1 MYILFRKQR
10 CNRGFIMQLI
20 IGYVTAVRGTTVRA
34 IVHPNLYQTTYI
46 YDGSLYRGISI
57 NEFIVIKK
65 GYHDIIGK
73 IEGEEIIEKKSFDES
88 RPNNDK
94 FDRFIDIKILGYILG
109 GKFHSGIKYLPMI
122 QDELHLISDE
132 LISAIYTFDGEINSK
147 KILIGKSLL
156 EEIPVHIP
164 VNGIFNSHIG
174 IFGNTGSGKSNSLAK
189 IYNELFTSLGNTAF
203 KKSTFVF
210 IDFNGEY
217 KPIHNQLKDKSTYL
231 ELDTHL
237 KNGSNKLK
245 IKKSEFWD
253 SELLSVLF
261 SATEKTQKPFL
272 NILVQN
278 REKYGDELNDYFHKT
293 IKVMFGQNQHR
304 ETISVLR
311 SIINIINPKNSQK
324 INEELSEFSW
334 FSRGDSNKYY
344 KNGGSFNTPEAYLA
358 HLPSLSKTN
367 IIIANISAFQQITV
381 RATLQLIQSVSRNYV
396 QYEHI
401 SPLIGKINSS
411 TNSLEKVIDI
421 IDDLET
427 ELKPLLFISLRNCN
441 QETKKTI
448 PMMIAK
454 CSFLEHKKKDTSKNS
469 FHLIID
475 EAHNILSETSNR
487 ESETWKDY
495 RLELFEEIIKEGR
508 KFSYFVTIASQ
519 RPADISPTII
529 SQIHNYFLHRLVNEN
544 DLFLLKNSIS
554 NLDSSS
560 RSLVPVLPAGACVVS
575 GTAFHTPMVVQIQRL
590 PSTSAP
596 KSDTIDLDSFW

>member
-1 MYILFRKQR
+1 
-10 CNRGFIMQLI
+10 MQFI
-20 IGYVTAVRGTTVRA
+20 IGYVTSVRGTSVRA

-46 YDGSLYRGISI
+46 YDGRLYRGVAI

-73 IEGEEIIEKKSFDES
+73 IEGEEIVEKKNFDNTQ
-88 RPNNDK
+88 PNNEK
-94 FDRFIDIKILGYILG
+94 FDRFVDIKIIGYISG

-132 LISAIYTFDGEINSK
+132 IISAIYSFEGKIDAK

-156 EEIPVHIP
+156 EEIPIHIP
-164 VNGIFNSHIG
+164 INGIFNSHIG

-189 IYNELFTSLGNTAF
+189 IYNELFSCVGEKLF

-217 KPIHNQLKDKSTYL
+217 KPIHNQFKDKSIYI

-237 KNGSNKLK
+237 KDGNQKLK
-245 IKKSEFWD
+245 IKKSEYWD

-272 NILVQN
+272 NILVRN
-278 REKYGDELNDYFHKT
+278 RLKYGDELNDYFHDT

-311 SIINIINPKNSQK
+311 SIINIVNPEKSKVINS
-324 INEELSEFSW
+324 ELSEFSW
-334 FSRGDSNKYY
+334 FSRGENNKYY
-344 KNGGSFNTPEAYLA
+344 KNGTFFNTPEEYLA
-358 HLPSLSKTN
+358 HLPTLANTN
-367 IIIANISAFQQITV
+367 IDITTLSSFQQINI
-381 RATLQLIQSVSRNYV
+381 RATLQLIKSVSRNYV

-401 SPLIGKINSS
+401 SPLISKINSS
-411 TNSLEKVIDI
+411 TTSLEKVIEV
-421 IDDLET
+421 IDDIELET
-427 ELKPLLFISLRNCN
+427 KPLLFISLKNCN
-441 QETKKTI
+441 QETKKSI
-448 PMMIAK
+448 PMLIAK
-454 CSFLEHKKKDTSKNS
+454 CSFLEHKKKDTLQNS
-469 FHLIID
+469 FHLIVD

-519 RPADISPTII
+519 RPSDISTTII

-544 DLFLLKNSIS
+544 DLFLLKNLIS

-560 RSLVPVLPAGACVVS
+560 RSLVPILPSGACVVS
-575 GTAFHTPMVVQIQRL
+575 GTAFHTPMIIQIQRL
-590 PSTSAP
+590 PSELAP
-596 KSDTIDLDSFW
+596 QSDTIDLDSFW

>member
-1 MYILFRKQR
+1 
-10 CNRGFIMQLI
+10 MQLI

-46 YDGSLYRGISI
+46 HDGSLYRGVAI

-88 RPNNDK
+88 MPNNDK
-94 FDRFIDIKILGYILG
+94 FDRFIDIKIIGYILD
-109 GKFHSGIKYLPMI
+109 GKFRSGIKYLPMI

-132 LISAIYTFDGEINSK
+132 LISAIYAFDGKIDSK

-189 IYNELFTSLGNTAF
+189 IYHELFSSLGKTVL

-217 KPIHNQLKDKSTYL
+217 KPIHNQFKDKSTYL

-237 KNGSNKLK
+237 KSGNNKLK

-272 NILVQN
+272 NILVRN
-278 REKYGDELNDYFHKT
+278 RNKYGDELNDYFHNT

-334 FSRGDSNKYY
+334 FSRGDNNKYY
-344 KNGGSFNTPEAYLA
+344 KNGSQFNTPEAYLA
-358 HLPSLSKTN
+358 HLPILSKTN
-367 IIIANISAFQQITV
+367 ISMENISAFQQITV

-401 SPLIGKINSS
+401 SPLISKINSS
-411 TNSLEKVIDI
+411 TSSLEKVIDI

-454 CSFLEHKKKDTSKNS
+454 CSFLEHKRKDTSKNS

-475 EAHNILSETSNR
+475 EAHNILSESSNR

-508 KFSYFVTIASQ
+508 KFGYFVTIASQ

-554 NLDSSS
+554 TLDSSS
-560 RSLVPVLPAGACVVS
+560 RALVPVLPAGACVVS
-575 GTAFHTPMVVQIQRL
+575 GTAFHTPMVVQMQRL
-590 PSTSAP
+590 PSTLAP
-596 KSDTIDLDSFW
+596 ESDTIDLDSFW

>member
-1 MYILFRKQR
+1 
-10 CNRGFIMQLI
+10 MQLI

-46 YDGSLYRGISI
+46 HDGSLYRGVAI

-65 GYHDIIGK
+65 GYHNIIGK
-73 IEGEEIIEKKSFDES
+73 IEGEEIVEKKSFDES

-94 FDRFIDIKILGYILG
+94 FDRFIDIKIIGYILD
-109 GKFHSGIKYLPMI
+109 GKFRSGIKFLPMI

-132 LISAIYTFDGEINSK
+132 LISAIYTFDGKVDSK
-147 KILIGKSLL
+147 KILIGESLL
-156 EEIPVHIP
+156 EEIPVYIP

-189 IYNELFTSLGNTAF
+189 IYNELFTSLGKTVF

-217 KPIHNQLKDKSTYL
+217 KPIHNQFKDKSTYL
-231 ELDTHL
+231 ELDTHS

-272 NILVQN
+272 NILVRN
-278 REKYGDELNDYFHKT
+278 REKYGDELNDYFHST

-324 INEELSEFSW
+324 INDELSEFSW
-334 FSRGDSNKYY
+334 FSRGDNNKYY
-344 KNGGSFNTPEAYLA
+344 KNGGSFNTPEEYLS

-367 IIIANISAFQQITV
+367 IIMASISALQQITV

-401 SPLIGKINSS
+401 SPLIGKITSS

-475 EAHNILSETSNR
+475 EAHNILSEISNR

-508 KFSYFVTIASQ
+508 KFGYFVTIASQ

-560 RSLVPVLPAGACVVS
+560 RALVPVLPAGACVVS

-590 PSTSAP
+590 PSTLAP
-596 KSDTIDLDSFW
+596 ESDTIDLDSFW

>member
-1 MYILFRKQR
+1 
-10 CNRGFIMQLI
+10 MQFI

-46 YDGSLYRGISI
+46 HDGNLYRGVAI

-88 RPNNDK
+88 MPNHDK
-94 FDRFIDIKILGYILG
+94 FDRFIDIKIIGYILD
-109 GKFHSGIKYLPMI
+109 GKFRSGIKYLPMI

-132 LISAIYTFDGEINSK
+132 LISAIYSFDGKIDSK

-189 IYNELFTSLGNTAF
+189 IYHELFSSLGKTVF

-217 KPIHNQLKDKSTYL
+217 KPIHNQFKDKSTYL

-237 KNGSNKLK
+237 KNGNDKLK

-272 NILVQN
+272 NILVRN
-278 REKYGDELNDYFHKT
+278 REKYGDELNDYFHST
-293 IKVMFGQNQHR
+293 IKIMFGQNQHR

-311 SIINIINPKNSQK
+311 SVINIINPKNSQR

-334 FSRGDSNKYY
+334 YSRGDNNKYY
-344 KNGGSFNTPEAYLA
+344 KNGSSFNTPEAYLA
-358 HLPSLSKTN
+358 HLPILSETN
-367 IIIANISAFQQITV
+367 ISMANISVFQQITV

-411 TNSLEKVIDI
+411 TSSLEKVIDI

-427 ELKPLLFISLRNCN
+427 GFKPLLFISLRNCN

-454 CSFLEHKKKDTSKNS
+454 CSFLEHKRKDTSKNS

-475 EAHNILSETSNR
+475 EAHNILSESSNR

-508 KFSYFVTIASQ
+508 KFGYFVTIASQ

-554 NLDSSS
+554 TLDSSS
-560 RSLVPVLPAGACVVS
+560 RALVPVLPAGACVVS

-590 PSTSAP
+590 PSTLAP
-596 KSDTIDLDSFW
+596 ESDTIDLDSFW

>member
-1 MYILFRKQR
+1 
-10 CNRGFIMQLI
+10 MQLI

-46 YDGSLYRGISI
+46 HDGSLYRGVAI

-88 RPNNDK
+88 MPNNDK
-94 FDRFIDIKILGYILG
+94 FDRFIDIKIIGYILD
-109 GKFHSGIKYLPMI
+109 GKFRSGIKYLPMI

-132 LISAIYTFDGEINSK
+132 LISAIYAFDGKIDSK

-189 IYNELFTSLGNTAF
+189 IYHELFSSLGKTVL

-217 KPIHNQLKDKSTYL
+217 KPIHNQFKDKSTYL

-237 KNGSNKLK
+237 KSGNNKLK

-272 NILVQN
+272 NILVRN
-278 REKYGDELNDYFHKT
+278 RDKYGDELNDYFHST

-334 FSRGDSNKYY
+334 FSRGDNNKYY
-344 KNGGSFNTPEAYLA
+344 KNGSTFNTPEAYLA
-358 HLPSLSKTN
+358 HLPTLSKTN
-367 IIIANISAFQQITV
+367 IPMENISAFQQITV

-401 SPLIGKINSS
+401 SPLISKINSS

-421 IDDLET
+421 IDDLDT

-454 CSFLEHKKKDTSKNS
+454 CSFLEHKRKDTSKNS

-475 EAHNILSETSNR
+475 EAHNILSESSNR

-508 KFSYFVTIASQ
+508 KFGYFVTIASQ

-554 NLDSSS
+554 TLDSSS
-560 RSLVPVLPAGACVVS
+560 RALVPVLPAGACVVS
-575 GTAFHTPMVVQIQRL
+575 GTAFHTPMVVQMQRL
-590 PSTSAP
+590 PSTLAP
-596 KSDTIDLDSFW
+596 ESDTIDLDSFW

>member
-1 MYILFRKQR
+1 
-10 CNRGFIMQLI
+10 MQLI
-20 IGYVTAVRGTTVRA
+20 IGYITAVRGTSVRA

-46 YDGSLYRGISI
+46 YDGKLYRGVAI
-57 NEFIVIKK
+57 NEFIVIRK

-73 IEGEEIIEKKSFDES
+73 IEGEEIIENKTFENSQ
-88 RPNNDK
+88 PNHEK
-94 FDRFIDIKILGYILG
+94 FDRFVDIKIIGYVLGN
-109 GKFHSGIKYLPMI
+109 KFHSGVKYLPMI

-132 LISAIYTFDGEINSK
+132 LISTIYSFDGKINAK

-156 EEIPVHIP
+156 EEIPIQIP
-164 VNGIFNSHIG
+164 INGIFNSHIG

-189 IYNELFTSLGNTAF
+189 IYSELFSCVGDRLF

-217 KPIHNQLKDKSTYL
+217 KPIHNQFKEKSNYI
-231 ELDTHL
+231 ELDTHS
-237 KNGSNKLK
+237 KDGNQKLK

-272 NILVQN
+272 NILVRN
-278 REKYGDELNDYFHKT
+278 RLKYGDDLNDYFHDT
-293 IKVMFGQNQHR
+293 IRVMFGQNQHR

-311 SIINIINPKNSQK
+311 SIINIVNPDEAKEINS
-324 INEELSEFSW
+324 ELSEFSW
-334 FSRGDSNKYY
+334 YSRGENNKYY
-344 KNGGSFNTPEAYLA
+344 RNGAFFNTPDEYLA
-358 HLPSLSKTN
+358 HLPTLASTN
-367 IIIANISAFQQITV
+367 IDIATLSSFQQINI
-381 RATLQLIQSVSRNYV
+381 RATLQLIKSVSRNYV

-401 SPLIGKINSS
+401 SPLIAKINAS
-411 TNSLEKVIDI
+411 TNSLEKVIKV
-421 IDDLET
+421 IDDVEI
-427 ELKPLLFISLRNCN
+427 ENKPLIFISLKNCN

-448 PMMIAK
+448 PMLIAK

-469 FHLIID
+469 FHLIVD
-475 EAHNILSETSNR
+475 EAHNILSETSSR

-508 KFSYFVTIASQ
+508 KFAYFVTIASQ
-519 RPADISPTII
+519 RPADISTTII

-560 RSLVPVLPAGACVVS
+560 RGLVPILPSGACVVS
-575 GTAFHTPMVVQIQRL
+575 GTAFHTPMIIQIQRL
-590 PSTSAP
+590 PSELAP
-596 KSDTIDLDSFW
+596 ESDTIDLDSFW

>member
-1 MYILFRKQR
+1 MRF
-10 CNRGFIMQLI
+10 I
-20 IGYVTAVRGTTVRA
+20 IGYVTSVRGTSVRA

-46 YDGSLYRGISI
+46 YDGRLYRGVAI

-73 IEGEEIIEKKSFDES
+73 IEGEEIIEKKNFDNS
-88 RPNNDK
+88 QPNHEK
-94 FDRFIDIKILGYILG
+94 FDRFVDIKILGYISEN
-109 GKFHSGIKYLPMI
+109 KFHSGIKYLPMI

-132 LISAIYTFDGEINSK
+132 IISAIYSFEGKVDAK

-156 EEIPVHIP
+156 EEIPIYIP
-164 VNGIFNSHIG
+164 INGIFNSHIG

-189 IYNELFTSLGNTAF
+189 IYNELFSCIGERLF

-217 KPIHNQLKDKSTYL
+217 KPIHNQFKDKSNYI
-231 ELDTHL
+231 ELNTHL
-237 KNGSNKLK
+237 KDGDEKLK
-245 IKKSEFWD
+245 IKKSDFWD

-272 NILVQN
+272 NILVRN
-278 REKYGDELNDYFHKT
+278 RVKYGDELNDYFHDT
-293 IKVMFGQNQHR
+293 IRVMFGQNQHR

-311 SIINIINPKNSQK
+311 SIINIVNPEKSKEINS
-324 INEELSEFSW
+324 ELSEFSW
-334 FSRGDSNKYY
+334 YSRGENNKYY
-344 KNGGSFNTPEAYLA
+344 KNGTYFNTPDEYMD
-358 HLPSLSKTN
+358 HLPALEQTN
-367 IIIANISAFQQITV
+367 IDITTLSSFQQIYV
-381 RATLQLIQSVSRNYV
+381 RATLQLINSVSRNHV

-401 SPLIGKINSS
+401 SPLITKIKSS
-411 TNSLEKVIDI
+411 TNSLEKVIEI
-421 IDDLET
+421 IDDVEI
-427 ELKPLLFISLRNCN
+427 EIKPLLFISLKNCN
-441 QETKKTI
+441 PETKKTI
-448 PMMIAK
+448 PMLIAK
-454 CSFLEHKKKDTSKNS
+454 CSFLEHKKKDTSQNS
-469 FHLIID
+469 FHLIVD

-508 KFSYFVTIASQ
+508 KFAYFVTIASQ

-529 SQIHNYFLHRLVNEN
+529 SQIHNYFIHRLVNEN

-560 RSLVPVLPAGACVVS
+560 RSLVPRLPSGACVVS
-575 GTAFHTPMVVQIQRL
+575 GTAFHTPLIIQIQRL
-590 PSTSAP
+590 PSELAP
-596 KSDTIDLDSFW
+596 ESDTIDLDSFW

>member
-1 MYILFRKQR
+1 
-10 CNRGFIMQLI
+10 MQLI
-20 IGYVTAVRGTTVRA
+20 IGYITAVRGTSVRA

-46 YDGSLYRGISI
+46 YDGKLYRGVAI
-57 NEFIVIKK
+57 NEFIVIRK

-73 IEGEEIIEKKSFDES
+73 IEGEEIIENKTFENSQ
-88 RPNNDK
+88 PNHEK
-94 FDRFIDIKILGYILG
+94 FDRFVDIKIIGYVSG
-109 GKFHSGIKYLPMI
+109 NKFHSGVKYLPMI

-132 LISAIYTFDGEINSK
+132 LISTIYSFDGKINAK

-156 EEIPVHIP
+156 EEIPIQIP
-164 VNGIFNSHIG
+164 INGIFNSHIG

-189 IYNELFTSLGNTAF
+189 IYSELFSCVGDRLF

-217 KPIHNQLKDKSTYL
+217 KPIHNQFKEKSNYI
-231 ELDTHL
+231 ELDTHS
-237 KNGSNKLK
+237 KDGNQKLK

-272 NILVQN
+272 NILVRN
-278 REKYGDELNDYFHKT
+278 RLKYGDDLNDYFHDT
-293 IKVMFGQNQHR
+293 IRVMFGQNQHR

-311 SIINIINPKNSQK
+311 SIINIVNPDEAKEINS
-324 INEELSEFSW
+324 ELSEFSW
-334 FSRGDSNKYY
+334 YSRGENNKYY
-344 KNGGSFNTPEAYLA
+344 RNGAFFNTPDEYLA
-358 HLPSLSKTN
+358 HLPTLASTN
-367 IIIANISAFQQITV
+367 IDIATLSSFQQINI
-381 RATLQLIQSVSRNYV
+381 RATLQLIKSVSRNYV

-401 SPLIGKINSS
+401 SPLIAKINAS
-411 TNSLEKVIDI
+411 TNSLEKVIKV
-421 IDDLET
+421 IDDVEI
-427 ELKPLLFISLRNCN
+427 ENKPLIFISLKNCN

-448 PMMIAK
+448 PMLIAK

-469 FHLIID
+469 FHLIVD
-475 EAHNILSETSNR
+475 EAHNILSETSSR

-508 KFSYFVTIASQ
+508 KFAYFVTIASQ
-519 RPADISPTII
+519 RPADISTTII

-560 RSLVPVLPAGACVVS
+560 RGLVPILPSGACVVS
-575 GTAFHTPMVVQIQRL
+575 GTAFHTPMIIQIHRL
-590 PSTSAP
+590 PSELAP
-596 KSDTIDLDSFW
+596 ESDTIDLDSFW

>member
-1 MYILFRKQR
+1 
-10 CNRGFIMQLI
+10 MQLI

-46 YDGSLYRGISI
+46 HDGSLYRGVAI

-88 RPNNDK
+88 MPNNDK
-94 FDRFIDIKILGYILG
+94 FDRFIDIKIIGYILD
-109 GKFHSGIKYLPMI
+109 GKFRSGIKYLPMI

-132 LISAIYTFDGEINSK
+132 LISAIYAFDGKIDSK

-189 IYNELFTSLGNTAF
+189 IYHELFSSLGKTVL

-217 KPIHNQLKDKSTYL
+217 KPIHNQFKDKSTYL

-237 KNGSNKLK
+237 KSGNNKLK

-272 NILVQN
+272 NILVRN
-278 REKYGDELNDYFHKT
+278 RNKYGDELNDYFHNT

-334 FSRGDSNKYY
+334 FSRGDNNKYY
-344 KNGGSFNTPEAYLA
+344 KNGSPFNTPEAYLA
-358 HLPSLSKTN
+358 HLPILSKTN
-367 IIIANISAFQQITV
+367 ISMENISAFQQITV

-401 SPLIGKINSS
+401 SPLISKINSS
-411 TNSLEKVIDI
+411 TSSLEKVIDI

-454 CSFLEHKKKDTSKNS
+454 CSFLEHKRKDTSKKS

-475 EAHNILSETSNR
+475 EAHNILSESSNR

-508 KFSYFVTIASQ
+508 KFGYFVTIASQ

-554 NLDSSS
+554 TLDSSS
-560 RSLVPVLPAGACVVS
+560 RALVPVLPAGACVVS
-575 GTAFHTPMVVQIQRL
+575 GTAFHTPMVVQMQRL
-590 PSTSAP
+590 PSTLAP
-596 KSDTIDLDSFW
+596 ESDTIDLDSFW

>member
-1 MYILFRKQR
+1 
-10 CNRGFIMQLI
+10 MQLI

-46 YDGSLYRGISI
+46 HDGSLYRGVAI

-73 IEGEEIIEKKSFDES
+73 IEGEEIIEKKSFNES
-88 RPNNDK
+88 MPNNDK
-94 FDRFIDIKILGYILG
+94 FDRFIDIKVIGYILD
-109 GKFHSGIKYLPMI
+109 GKFRSGIKYLPMI

-132 LISAIYTFDGEINSK
+132 LISAIYAFDGKIDSK

-189 IYNELFTSLGNTAF
+189 IYHELFSSLGKTVL

-217 KPIHNQLKDKSTYL
+217 KPIHNQFKDKSTYL

-237 KNGSNKLK
+237 KNGNNKLK

-272 NILVQN
+272 NILVRN
-278 REKYGDELNDYFHKT
+278 RDKFGDELNDYFHST

-334 FSRGDSNKYY
+334 YSRGDNNKYY
-344 KNGGSFNTPEAYLA
+344 KNGSSFNTPEAYLS
-358 HLPSLSKTN
+358 HLPILSKTN
-367 IIIANISAFQQITV
+367 ISMENISAFQQITV

-411 TNSLEKVIDI
+411 TSSLEKVIDI

-427 ELKPLLFISLRNCN
+427 GLKPLLFISLRNCN

-454 CSFLEHKKKDTSKNS
+454 CSFLEHKRKDTSKNS

-475 EAHNILSETSNR
+475 EAHNILSESSNR

-508 KFSYFVTIASQ
+508 KFGYFVTIASQ

-554 NLDSSS
+554 TLDSSS
-560 RSLVPVLPAGACVVS
+560 RALVPVLPAGACVVS
-575 GTAFHTPMVVQIQRL
+575 GTAFHTPMVVQMQRL
-590 PSTSAP
+590 PSTLAP
-596 KSDTIDLDSFW
+596 ESDTIDLDSFW

>member
-1 MYILFRKQR
+1 
-10 CNRGFIMQLI
+10 MQFI

-46 YDGSLYRGISI
+46 HDGSLYRGVAI

-88 RPNNDK
+88 MPNHDK
-94 FDRFIDIKILGYILG
+94 FDRFIDIKIIGYILD
-109 GKFHSGIKYLPMI
+109 GKFRSGIKYLPMI

-132 LISAIYTFDGEINSK
+132 LISAIYAFDGKIDSK

-189 IYNELFTSLGNTAF
+189 IYHELFSSLGKTVF

-217 KPIHNQLKDKSTYL
+217 KPINNQFKDKSTYL

-237 KNGSNKLK
+237 KNGNDKLK

-272 NILVQN
+272 NILVRN
-278 REKYGDELNDYFHKT
+278 REKYGDELNDYFHST
-293 IKVMFGQNQHR
+293 IKIMFGQNQHR

-311 SIINIINPKNSQK
+311 SIINIINPKNSQR

-334 FSRGDSNKYY
+334 YSRGDNNKYY
-344 KNGGSFNTPEAYLA
+344 KNGSSFNTPEAYLA
-358 HLPSLSKTN
+358 HLPILSETN
-367 IIIANISAFQQITV
+367 ISMANISAFQQIIV

-411 TNSLEKVIDI
+411 TSSLEKVIDI

-427 ELKPLLFISLRNCN
+427 GFKPLLFISLRNCN

-454 CSFLEHKKKDTSKNS
+454 CSFLEHKRKDTSKNS

-475 EAHNILSETSNR
+475 EAHNILSESSNR

-508 KFSYFVTIASQ
+508 KFGYFVTIASQ

-554 NLDSSS
+554 TLDSSS
-560 RSLVPVLPAGACVVS
+560 RALVPVLPAGACVVS

-590 PSTSAP
+590 PSTLAP
-596 KSDTIDLDSFW
+596 ESDTIDLDSFW

>member
-1 MYILFRKQR
+1 
-10 CNRGFIMQLI
+10 MQLI

-132 LISAIYTFDGEINSK
+132 LISAIYTFNGEINSK

-189 IYNELFTSLGNTAF
+189 IYNELFTSLGNTVF

-217 KPIHNQLKDKSTYL
+217 KPIHNQFKDKSTYL

-237 KNGSNKLK
+237 KDGSNKLK

-278 REKYGDELNDYFHKT
+278 REKYGDELNDYFHRT

-441 QETKKTI
+441 QEIKKTI